1 MPGRP
6 SKDVLEA
13 FAELVL
19 DGEKVAGVGEAMGLQ
34 AESVGRYL
42 RWVKQEGLLPD
53 DTRIFGGGFMH
64 GNAPF
69 KPSGMTVGMIGEDD
83 LVRELCSRGYTVAKS
98 NRVQEIHATLNVDD
112 VMVGSWLHFG
122 IVSDTQL
129 GSKFQQLTALHRAYE
144 VFRQEGITHV
154 LHAGDVVDGQNVYPG
169 HMFEIAVHGAD
180 AQSDYVIENYPCV
193 PGIETWFI
201 TGNHDEDHWKRAG
214 VDVGRRIA
222 RDRKDMH
229 YLGLYGG
236 TVSVG
241 GIDIYLWHG
250 SSGVAYARSYVLQTR
265 IEQLSP
271 EQKPH
276 VLVAGHYH
284 VQCYLPQYRNVCGI
298 MAPCFQAQTPYL
310 KRKGL
315 GPEVSFGILKIMPRD
330 DGGIAR
336 VQWELFPQFIPLEHD
351 Y

>member
-1 MPGRP
+1 VPGRP

-83 LVRELCSRGYTVAKS
+83 LVRELSSRGYTVAKAD
-98 NRVQEIHATLNVDD
+98 RVSEIRRELDISELLNGD
-112 VMVGSWLHFG
+112 WIRFG
-122 IVSDTQL
+122 IVSDTHL
-129 GSKFQQLTALHRAYE
+129 GSKFQQLTALHKAYE
-144 VFRQEGITHV
+144 VFRSEGVTHV
-154 LHAGDVVDGQNVYPG
+154 LHAGDIVDGQSVYPG

-180 AQSDYVIENYPCV
+180 AQADYAVENYPRV
-193 PGIETWFI
+193 PGISTIFI
-201 TGNHDEDHWKRAG
+201 CGNHDDDHWKRAG
-214 VDVGRRIA
+214 VDIGRRIA
-222 RDRKDMH
+222 RERPDMD

-241 GIDIYLWHG
+241 GVDIFLWHG
-250 SSGVAYARSYVLQTR
+250 DGGTAYARSYKIQRR
-265 IEQLSP
+265 IEQFSP

-276 VLVAGHYH
+276 VLIVGHYH
-284 VQCYLPQYRNVCGI
+284 TQIALPQYRNVFGI
-298 MAPCFQAQTPYL
+298 QAACFQAQTPYL

-315 GPEVSFGILKIMPRD
+315 CPEVSFGILEILPRE

-336 VQWELFPQFIPLEHD
+336 AKYEVFPQFVPIRED